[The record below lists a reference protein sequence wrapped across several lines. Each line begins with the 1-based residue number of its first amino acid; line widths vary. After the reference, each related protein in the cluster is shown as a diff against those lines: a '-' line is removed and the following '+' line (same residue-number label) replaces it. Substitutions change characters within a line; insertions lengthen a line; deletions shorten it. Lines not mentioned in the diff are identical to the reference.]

1 MALDPLTLG
10 LVLLAALSHA
20 GWNALVKA
28 DEDRLASLAAMLLA
42 SAALSAP
49 VAVLIARPAP
59 AAWPWLLLS
68 VAVHLV
74 YCVLLLRAYRYGDL
88 SHVYPIA
95 RGLGPL
101 LVAAATGR
109 LIGEHLQLHEAM
121 GVALASLGILSLAL
135 VDGVAALALRPT
147 LWAVACGVSIGAFT
161 LIDGIG
167 VRASGR
173 PVGYVAWLNL
183 VEGLLFFS
191 YALQR
196 RRGRLW
202 TYLRTSPLRVAGMG
216 IVAAGTYGVVVWAMA
231 RGPVAHVAA
240 LRETSV
246 LFAALFGS
254 ALLGEPFGH
263 RRLAAAGV
271 IAGGLVLMN
280 LPLRS

>member
-28 DEDRLASLAAMLLA
+28 DDDRLASLAAMLLA
-42 SAALSAP
+42 SAAASAP
-49 VAVLIARPAP
+49 VAVLGPLPAA

-68 VAVHLV
+68 IAVHLV
-74 YCVLLLRAYRYGDL
+74 YCVLLLQAYRYGDL

-101 LVAAATGR
+101 LVAVATGR
-109 LIGEHLQLHEAM
+109 ILGEHLRFHEAV
-121 GVALASLGILSLAL
+121 GVGLASLGILSLAL

-147 LWAVACGVSIGAFT
+147 LWAMACGASIGAFT
-161 LIDGIG
+161 LIDGVG
-167 VRASGR
+167 VRTAGH

-183 VEGLLFFS
+183 VEGVLFFS
-191 YALQR
+191 YARQR
-196 RRGRLW
+196 RGGRLW
-202 TYLRTSPLRVAGMG
+202 AYLRASPLRVTGMG
-216 IVAAGTYGVVVWAMA
+216 IVAAGTYGIVVWAMA
-231 RGPVAHVAA
+231 RAPVALVAA

-254 ALLGEPFGH
+254 VLLGEPFGR
-263 RRLAAAGV
+263 RRLVAATV

-280 LPLRS
+280 LPVR

>member
-1 MALDPLTLG
+1 MALDSLTLG

-42 SAALSAP
+42 SAAVSAP
-49 VAVLIARPAP
+49 VAVLVARPAP
-59 AAWPWLLLS
+59 AWGWLALS

-109 LIGEHLQLHEAM
+109 LIGEHLQFHEAM

-161 LIDGIG
+161 LIDGVG

-173 PVGYVAWLNL
+173 PLGYVAWLNL
-183 VEGLLFFS
+183 VEGVLFFS

-202 TYLRTSPLRVAGMG
+202 TYLRASPLRVAGMG
-216 IVAAGTYGVVVWAMA
+216 IIAAGTYGVVVWAMA

-254 ALLGEPFGH
+254 ALLGEPFGR

-271 IAGGLVLMN
+271 ISGGLVLMN
-280 LPLRS
+280 LPLR